1 MPDGSYPIK
10 TAEDVENAVR
20 DYERSGKRPEV
31 KAHILARAKAI
42 GAESR
47 AAQRLGRAGESRPRR
62 FGRTDPDEA
71 EALGKAAVAL
81 AEAAQ
86 KLERAAD
93 DNARLRKAFDDLSPA
108 LADLVK
114 RVAAIEAQ
122 PVPAKAALRAVA
134 KNADGEAESPGA
146 EDAIRRLAALPPDAR
161 ALALTKLSLANPLR
175 F

>member
-1 MPDGSYPIK
+1 MSEAARGP
-10 TAEDVENAVR
+10 
-20 DYERSGKRPEV
+20 RSRRISWRGPRRS
-31 KAHILARAKAI
+31 AR
-42 GAESR
+42 R
-47 AAQRLGRAGESRPRR
+47 AALPSDWAAPEKAALAASAGQ
-62 FGRTDPDEA
+62 TPDEA
-71 EALGKAAVAL
+71 EALGKAAAAL

-93 DNARLRKAFDDLSPA
+93 ENARLRKAFDDLSPA

-134 KNADGEAESPGA
+134 KNADGEAEFPGA